1 MSFLYWIYWWA
12 LPSCLRPHLT
22 RKAEWYKG
30 RTLLRKLGLKVLV
43 LWEVSIP
50 NFVFS
55 SVQWGQEQLAAL
67 RTAWGLRET
76 VLVRGPL
83 RTQAGGLI
91 DKMHVRIRTPQI
103 LFSFTRYRSD
113 RVKMRHEDE
122 GHGRTFRQANTYMS
136 CSTCWVL
143 CWWMKSARAGGTSK
157 SSGRSCGRSRLSL
170 ESAGDPSSDK
180 DTFTSCLV
188 MEG

>member
-1 MSFLYWIYWWA
+1 MSFLYWIYWWT
-12 LPSCLRPHLT
+12 LPSCLHPHLT

-30 RTLLRKLGLKVLV
+30 RTILRKLGLKVLV
-43 LWEVSIP
+43 MWEVSIP

-91 DKMHVRIRTPQI
+91 DKMHARIRTPQI

-113 RVKMRHEDE
+113 TEWKRGTSMRATA
-122 GHGRTFRQANTYMS
+122 GRSDRQTL
-136 CSTCWVL
+136 TCPAPPAGF
-143 CWWMKSARAGGTSK
+143 SAGGWNLP
-157 SSGRSCGRSRLSL
+157 GQG
-170 ESAGDPSSDK
+170 GHPSP
-180 DTFTSCLV
+180 LV
-188 MEG
+188 GPVGAPAFL